1 MKLKTL
7 DDVDVKNKKVLVRVD
22 INSPVKKGKVQISPR
37 LFEHAKTLK
46 ELSRKKA
53 KVCIIAH
60 QGRPG
65 KDDFVDLNQHAKLL
79 TKILKIN
86 VIYIDDL
93 YGKKALKS
101 IDSLKPSEIILLQN
115 LRKCDDELSKVSA
128 SQHSKSTLVVTLSK
142 HFDIF
147 VQDAFSVLHRS
158 QASIVGF
165 PKVLPSYIG
174 RVLEEEIVALKKLNK
189 VKNAVYVLGGAKP
202 SDHID
207 LLKHILKKGKA
218 KKILTSGVLGEAFL
232 IAKGVDIGK
241 KKEYLK
247 DLGVLDVIPK
257 LKKIKN
263 KKIETPIDF
272 AIIKKGKRLE
282 IDLKDLPSK
291 EYMFD
296 IGKKTIEKYKKIIE
310 KSNAVFMKGTP
321 GKYLKKEFILG
332 TKEILKSV
340 SRAKF
345 SFIGGG
351 DTSMAVEIINMK
363 KSDFSYCSLSGGAL
377 LNYLA
382 GNKLPGLEIL
392 YKN

>member
-7 DDVDVKNKKVLVRVD
+7 DDVNLKDKRVLVRVD
-22 INSPVKKGKVQISPR
+22 INNPVEKGKVQISPR
-37 LFEHAKTLK
+37 LIEHAKTIK

-65 KDDFVDLNQHAKLL
+65 RDDFIDLNQHAKLL
-79 TKILKIN
+79 TKVLKIK
-86 VIYIDDL
+86 VKYIDDL
-93 YGKKALKS
+93 YGNKAITEINRLNS
-101 IDSLKPSEIILLQN
+101 GEIILLKN
-115 LRKCDDELSKVSA
+115 LRTCKDELAKVSPA
-128 SQHSKSTLVVTLSK
+128 IHAKSKLVTTLSK

-147 VQDAFSVLHRS
+147 VQDAFSILHRN

-174 RVLEEEIVALKKLNK
+174 RILEEELIALTILKK

-207 LLKHILKKGKA
+207 LLKHVLKGRVRV
-218 KKILTSGVLGEAFL
+218 LTTGVLGEAFL

-241 KKEYLK
+241 KKKYLK
-247 DLGVLDVIPK
+247 DLGALAVIPDLK
-257 LKKIKN
+257 SLLKKHAN
-263 KKIETPIDF
+263 KIETPVDF
-272 AIIKKGKRLE
+272 AIRKKGKRIE
-282 IDLKDLPSK
+282 INLNDLPSN

-296 IGKKTIEKYKKIIE
+296 IGKKTINNYKKIIE
-310 KSNAVFMKGTP
+310 NSRAVFMKGTP
-321 GKYLKKEFILG
+321 GKYLEKEFLLG
-332 TKEILKSV
+332 TKELLKATSK
-340 SRAKF
+340 AKF

-351 DTSMAVEIINMK
+351 DTTTALEIIKLNK
-363 KSDFSYCSLSGGAL
+363 KSFSYCSLSGGAL

-382 GNKLPGLEIL
+382 GNKLPGLEVL
-392 YKN
+392 YK